1 MKKKNN
7 ENIDI
12 NTIMAMFVAYMQQQM
27 DYTEMKMDAMTE
39 WQTEDC
45 GCSGCEKKEL
55 LQSQKMLSIPS
66 MMSSQRSGCNV
77 RMETK
82 CERPIV
88 GCF

>member
-39 WQTEDC
+39 
-45 GCSGCEKKEL
+45 
-55 LQSQKMLSIPS
+55 
-66 MMSSQRSGCNV
+66 
-77 RMETK
+77 
-82 CERPIV
+82 
-88 GCF
+88 

>member
-12 NTIMAMFVAYMQQQM
+12 NKIMAMFVAYMQQQM

-45 GCSGCEKKEL
+45 GCSGCEKKTVA
-55 LQSQKMLSIPS
+55 LSEDAQYS
-66 MMSSQRSGCNV
+66 FDDEFSK
-77 RMETK
+77 EWL
-82 CERPIV
+82 
-88 GCF
+88 

>member
-45 GCSGCEKKEL
+45 GCSGCEKRTVAAPEDAQYSFDDEFSKEWL
-55 LQSQKMLSIPS
+55 
-66 MMSSQRSGCNV
+66 
-77 RMETK
+77 
-82 CERPIV
+82 
-88 GCF
+88 

>member
-12 NTIMAMFVAYMQQQM
+12 KTIMAMFVAYMQQQM

-45 GCSGCEKKEL
+45 GCIGCEKRTVAVPEDAQHSFDEEFSKEWL
-55 LQSQKMLSIPS
+55 
-66 MMSSQRSGCNV
+66 
-77 RMETK
+77 
-82 CERPIV
+82 
-88 GCF
+88 